1 MEEADQLSDRILFL
15 KNGEVRCVGTSYTLK
30 EEFSSGFDVSV
41 IAKKKQ
47 DTDIII
53 EQVLSGVPGIRV
65 KSVLDRKIDFEVKRS
80 QYWRVNE
87 VLKLLISEE
96 KGLKDMIE
104 DWGVMTSTLE
114 DVFFNLHASE

>member
-15 KNGEVRCVGTSYTLK
+15 KNGEVRCIGTSYTLK
-30 EEFSSGFDVSV
+30 EEFSSGFDISV
-41 IAKKKQ
+41 IAKRSS
-47 DTDIII
+47 DVDAIIGN
-53 EQVLSGVPGIRV
+53 VFSSVPGIKV

-87 VLKLLISEE
+87 ILKLLVAED
-96 KGLKDMIE
+96 KQVKRMVE

-114 DVFFNLHASE
+114 DVFFNLHTSE